1 MDTVRKRVFSG
12 IQPSG
17 NLHIGNYIGA
27 LRQWVTHQDKYEN
40 YFCIVDLHAI
50 TVAQDPAVLKSKIR
64 ELAAWYIAAGIDPKK
79 STIFVQSHNPDH
91 AQLAWILNCF
101 TSIGQLNRMT
111 QYKEKKDK
119 QEFVSVG
126 LFDYPVLMAADILL
140 YGVDLVPVGEDQKQ
154 HVELARDLAVRFNA
168 KFEPTFTLPSYMP
181 PLTGARIMSL
191 QHPDKKMSKSD
202 NDLLGTIFLADSDDQ
217 IIDKV
222 TRAVTDSGNDIMID
236 KSRPAISNLATLYL
250 SLTDKTLTDL
260 KNMYDGKGYR
270 TFKQDLA
277 ETVVNTL
284 RPIRL
289 TYEST
294 FNSNVID
301 QILADGGQQAHTK
314 SSQILKKVSN
324 LVGLG

>member
-91 AQLAWILNCF
+91 AQLAWVLNCF

-301 QILADGGQQAHTK
+301 QILTDGGQQAHTK

>member
-301 QILADGGQQAHTK
+301 QILTDGGQQAHTK

>member
-64 ELAAWYIAAGIDPKK
+64 ELAAWYIATGIDPKK

-91 AQLAWILNCF
+91 AQLAWVLNCF

-301 QILADGGQQAHTK
+301 QILTDGGQQAHTK